1 MSFEARLLGAAQ
13 SARGDS
19 SINGVAEFHAEG
31 TAAASDA
38 GAALGSLAG
47 SATGSDWG
55 EVLGSTAGPP
65 VVLILPTPTAPS
77 RSARGGP

>member
-1 MSFEARLLGAAQ
+1 MSFEARMLEAAQ

-19 SINGVAEFHAEG
+19 SINDVAEFHAKG
-31 TAAASDA
+31 TASATDA

-55 EVLGSTAGPP
+55 QVLGSTAGAAGGIDPADADSTEP
-65 VVLILPTPTAPS
+65 V
-77 RSARGGP
+77 G